1 MTRVLVVEDD
11 PAIADLVRLYVAHA
25 GWEPDL
31 VGDGAEALRRWE
43 ANAAAYDLVV
53 LDLMLPGL
61 DGRGLCRR
69 IRDGLGGKPDVPI
82 LMLTA
87 LDDRRDTL
95 EGFALG
101 ADDYLTKPFDPDELV
116 ARLKALLRRAGA
128 GVENR
133 PSGERARGEVRR
145 LGRSTLDLAARRLT
159 VGSAEVPLRPRE
171 FDLLVALAARPG
183 VVCSRDFLLERV
195 WDNEPGEETRT
206 VDVHVSRLRDRLAA
220 AGSGVSIETVRG
232 IGYRLTVAAD

>member
-1 MTRVLVVEDD
+1 VTRVLVVEDD
-11 PAIADLVRLYVAHA
+11 HAIAELVRLYAANARWDVEVVNDGGVALH
-25 GWEPDL
+25 
-31 VGDGAEALRRWE
+31 RWE
-43 ANAAAYDLVV
+43 AAAASFDLVV

-61 DGRGLCRR
+61 DGRGVCRR
-69 IRDGLGGKPDVPI
+69 IRDGFGGRADVPI

-116 ARLKALLRRAGA
+116 ARLKALLRRAGPVRDGGLA
-128 GVENR
+128 T
-133 PSGERARGEVRR
+133 ERERGELREI
-145 LGRSTLDLAARRLT
+145 GRATLDLPGRRLT
-159 VGSAEVPLRPRE
+159 VGGDDVSLRPRE

-183 VVCSRDFLLERV
+183 VVCSRDALLERV

-206 VDVHVSRLRDRLAA
+206 VDVHISRLRDRLKTAD
-220 AGSGVSIETVRG
+220 AGLAIDTVRG
-232 IGYRLTVAAD
+232 LGYRLVVATD